1 MSCSYARCSSEQSD
15 SLEMYTKTA
24 KTSANPQNMKMLLLI
39 KDEKVPKQQLY
50 VAFSLLNDLFVSL
63 SLHTPHAIYCR

>member
-1 MSCSYARCSSEQSD
+1 MPDAALNNPTLLKCIPRPR
-15 SLEMYTKTA
+15 

-39 KDEKVPKQQLY
+39 KDEKVPKQQPY